1 MYYEMVLNFV
11 GNSIVQFSEV
21 TSINPNISFLT
32 LGIGLILFS
41 WLLAFLGKR

>member
-1 MYYEMVLNFV
+1 MYETILNFV
-11 GNSIVQFSEV
+11 GDSIVSFSEI
-21 TSINPNISFLT
+21 TSINPDISFLG

>member
-1 MYYEMVLNFV
+1 MYETILNFV
-11 GNSIVQFSEV
+11 GDSIVHFSEI
-21 TSINPNISFLT
+21 TSINPDISFLS